1 METRSRALQ
10 RARDSALAADEEEAC
25 PICLQPLSDGHGS
38 SLVCGHVFHS
48 ACIIQA
54 LRLNRSCPV
63 CRQLPD
69 TAKEDEEEEE
79 EDESNSDD
87 EEDLEQNVYDV
98 IRDNIFKRM
107 DRTTILRCI
116 MQLKPRYV
124 VTSNLSLNDLADIL
138 TSSLMTESNI
148 RDGRFRWLLQR

>member
-10 RARDSALAADEEEAC
+10 RERDSAPAADEEEAC
-25 PICLQPLSDGHGS
+25 PICLQPLSDGHDS

-54 LRLNRSCPV
+54 LRLNPCCPV
-63 CRQLPD
+63 CRQRPD
-69 TAKEDEEEEE
+69 TEEDEEE
-79 EDESNSDD
+79 DESDD
-87 EEDLEQNVYDV
+87 EEDLEQNMYDV

-107 DRTTILRCI
+107 DRTTILSCI

>member
-10 RARDSALAADEEEAC
+10 RERDSAPAADEEEAC

-63 CRQLPD
+63 CRQRPD
-69 TAKEDEEEEE
+69 TEENEG
-79 EDESNSDD
+79 EDESNDDD
-87 EEDLEQNVYDV
+87 EDFEQDVYDV

-124 VTSNLSLNDLADIL
+124 VSSRLSLNDLADVL
-138 TSSLMTESNI
+138 TSSLMTEPNI
-148 RDGRFRWLLQR
+148 RDGRFRWLLQT

>member
-1 METRSRALQ
+1 MNIACSTCMEPFTTKC
-10 RARDSALAADEEEAC
+10 DV
-25 PICLQPLSDGHGS
+25 S
-38 SLVCGHVFHS
+38 STPCGHVFHS

-63 CRQLPD
+63 CRQRPD
-69 TAKEDEEEEE
+69 TEEVEEEEE
-79 EDESNSDD
+79 SDD
-87 EEDLEQNVYDV
+87 EEDLEQNTYDV

-116 MQLKPRYV
+116 MQLRPRYV